1 MLPFPP
7 PCPRVGVEAPTP
19 DAAVPRA
26 LSEST
31 AVAKLTREER
41 QARRA
46 KAILDIAQP
55 PSLDTVLAGLAGI
68 TSMIPIGGSVMATA
82 LTEWRQEQT
91 LRRLAEF
98 ILDVHEDLQALEDER
113 DEDLIRQEEF
123 RRMLEAALE
132 SATQAHHAG
141 KRAYYAAAVA
151 RTATHRR
158 PPQEERDL
166 MLDTLDAL
174 RPIHLAIFAAVAADP
189 EPASASAYLNPGTD
203 KRRAIEA
210 AVPGVSTD
218 LFARCWEDLARVG
231 VFDSLTLVTDDGL
244 TAEER
249 QKVSAV
255 TPFGRRFID
264 FISPP

>member
-1 MLPFPP
+1 MRCQNRQQWPSSP
-7 PCPRVGVEAPTP
+7 GE
-19 DAAVPRA
+19 
-26 LSEST
+26 
-31 AVAKLTREER
+31 KR

-55 PSLDTVLAGLAGI
+55 PSLDTVLVGLAGI
-68 TSMIPIGGSVMATA
+68 TSMIPIGGGVMATA

-113 DEDLIRQEEF
+113 DEDLIRHEEF
-123 RRMLEAALE
+123 RRMLEAAME

-166 MLDTLDAL
+166 MLDTLDTLDAL

-189 EPASASAYLNPGTD
+189 EPASAPATSTPGP
-203 KRRAIEA
+203 KSVA
-210 AVPGVSTD
+210 
-218 LFARCWEDLARVG
+218 
-231 VFDSLTLVTDDGL
+231 
-244 TAEER
+244 
-249 QKVSAV
+249 
-255 TPFGRRFID
+255 
-264 FISPP
+264 